1 MILSLPSFLAAVT
14 RASMPPTSAADFAAA
29 AFTVEAVLPP
39 PQAVSRTRAPARRP
53 SRLIAASP
61 FIALP
66 RRAGRRRPESRSAA
80 GEHIPCSPPQY
91 RADLLPRLKH
101 LRDRM
106 SRKEG
111 LSLRSAEAPDQPIAS
126 RPGPSGISP
135 EGPLRLGAY
144 FRPEQVGAVGGVPVV
159 DLDEREDKAVS

>member
-14 RASMPPTSAADFAAA
+14 RASMPPTSAADFAVA

-53 SRLIAASP
+53 SRLMAASP
-61 FIALP
+61 FIALSL
-66 RRAGRRRPESRSAA
+66 RAGRRWPESRTAA
-80 GEHIPCSPPQY
+80 GERIPCSPPQC

-106 SRKEG
+106 SRKERFG
-111 LSLRSAEAPDQPIAS
+111 LRIAEAAYNAELIKRLTDATTRRRAPSTSSIS
-126 RPGPSGISP
+126 PSG
-135 EGPLRLGAY
+135 ELT
-144 FRPEQVGAVGGVPVV
+144 F
-159 DLDEREDKAVS
+159 

>member
-14 RASMPPTSAADFAAA
+14 RASMPPTSAADFAVA

-53 SRLIAASP
+53 SRLMAASP
-61 FIALP
+61 FIALSL
-66 RRAGRRRPESRSAA
+66 RAGRRWPESRTAA
-80 GEHIPCSPPQY
+80 GERIPCSPPQC

-111 LSLRSAEAPDQPIAS
+111 FVSGARRHLTNPSRGGQAPPEAV
-126 RPGPSGISP
+126 RR
-135 EGPLRLGAY
+135 GPLTLGTY
-144 FRPEQVGAVGGVPVV
+144 FR
-159 DLDEREDKAVS
+159 LED

>member
-14 RASMPPTSAADFAAA
+14 RASRPPTWAADFAVA
-29 AFTVEAVLPP
+29 AFRVEAVLPP

-53 SRLIAASP
+53 SRLMAASP
-61 FIALP
+61 FIALSL
-66 RRAGRRRPESRSAA
+66 RAGRRWPESRTAA
-80 GEHIPCSPPQY
+80 GERIPCSPPQC

-111 LSLRSAEAPDQPIAS
+111 FGLRSAEAPDEPIAR
-126 RPGPSGISP
+126 RPGPSGGSP
-135 EGPLRLGAY
+135 EGPAEVRGLLSSRRRRSGW
-144 FRPEQVGAVGGVPVV
+144 R
-159 DLDEREDKAVS
+159 RSRR